1 MTTRQEVVA
10 ALFIDCGEGRE
21 IKHGARAG
29 QIRWTQMPS
38 ARFECL
44 LCQTA
49 ETPIVRPGEPIPA
62 AVTRFIAHIRTTHQA
77 VCTAAW
83 SSQGAAA

>member
-1 MTTRQEVVA
+1 MTGQRVTS

-21 IKHGARAG
+21 IYRGAFAG
-29 QIRWTQMPS
+29 RIRWTRMPS

-49 ETPIVRPGEPIPA
+49 ETPVVRPGEPIPA
-62 AVTRFIAHIRTTHQA
+62 AVARFIAHIRTTHQA
-77 VCTAAW
+77 VCTAATE
-83 SSQGAAA
+83 GARAA

>member
-1 MTTRQEVVA
+1 MTSQQVTS

-21 IKHGARAG
+21 IKHGAHAG
-29 QIRWTQMPS
+29 RIRWTRMPT

-49 ETPIVRPGEPIPA
+49 DTPIFRPGEPRPT
-62 AVTRFIAHIRTTHQA
+62 AVARFIAHIRTTHQA
-77 VCTAAW
+77 VCTA
-83 SSQGAAA
+83 STEGAHAA